1 MANLDPSERAARV
14 RQARQVLAG
23 NEIAPPEEA
32 SNPGGRLS
40 LGGSAELRYLLGVA
54 VLIVVA
60 AVVWATAGMGVMAT
74 IVFLVLAV
82 ALLFGWFIL

>member
-32 SNPGGRLS
+32 PNLGGRFS

-54 VLIVVA
+54 VLIVLASVI
-60 AVVWATAGMGVMAT
+60 WATAGMGVMAT